1 MAVSC
6 WGRVQMRQGNLVGAG
21 PIHITVAL
29 IIDSLMKWIIIA
41 MNIPFGKKLLVQLNP
56 IYFQILD

>member
-1 MAVSC
+1 
-6 WGRVQMRQGNLVGAG
+6 MRQGNLVGAG

>member
-1 MAVSC
+1 
-6 WGRVQMRQGNLVGAG
+6 MRQENLVGAG

-41 MNIPFGKKLLVQLNP
+41 MNIPFGKKLLVP
-56 IYFQILD
+56 IYCYEYTNLFSDFRLTE